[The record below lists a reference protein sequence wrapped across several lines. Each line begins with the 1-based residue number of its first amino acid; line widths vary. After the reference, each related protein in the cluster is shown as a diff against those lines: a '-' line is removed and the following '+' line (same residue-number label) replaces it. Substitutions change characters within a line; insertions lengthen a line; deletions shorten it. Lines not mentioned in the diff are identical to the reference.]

1 MTFIAKFEAI
11 KKKYAKPD
19 LTKLTESLAIQVNLT
34 DEDCGGAFYIA
45 YINDEF
51 AVEPYDYHD
60 HTAMITTD
68 AKTFEGFIGG
78 KNSISDMA
86 IEGNEEH
93 VKAIALIIEKKK
105 AAPKKATVKKTAE
118 KKPAAK
124 KAAEKKPAAKKTTAK
139 KATAK
144 KAEVKAEQITMEEV
158 KANVEKA
165 EAKKAPAK
173 KTTKASGK

>member
-1 MTFIAKFEAI
+1 MKGKKAMTFIAKFEAI

-19 LTKLTESLAIQVNLT
+19 LSKLTESFAIQVNLT

-78 KNSISDMA
+78 KKENSDMA

-93 VKAIALIIEKKK
+93 VKAIALVIEKKK
-105 AAPKKATVKKTAE
+105 TAT

-124 KAAEKKPAAKKTTAK
+124 KTAEKKPAAKKTTAK
-139 KATAK
+139 KTPAK
-144 KAEVKAEQITMEEV
+144 KAEIKAEQITLEDV
-158 KANVEKA
+158 KPQAAKA
-165 EAKKAPAK
+165 EKKAPAK
-173 KTTKASGK
+173 KTSAKKTENK